1 MFISMPASPAS
12 ARWMNR
18 PTLNSSESPGRIGNS
33 RPHSTNTIAT
43 LTQNIAGPNRS
54 SSHSGSI
61 QSRPS
66 SSGAVSRA
74 SITG

>member
-1 MFISMPASPAS
+1 MVMPASPAWE
-12 ARWMNR
+12 RWMNR
-18 PTLNSSESPGRIGNS
+18 PTLNSNESPGRIGNS

-43 LTQNIAGPNRS
+43 LTQNICSPNCW

-66 SSGAVSRA
+66 SSGARISGEGTR
-74 SITG
+74 